1 MDFCSN
7 MATKEGYFRDSKEVE
22 WPCDVLCVFDPN
34 NGIIT
39 SKNGENTEITTIL
52 FFILSP

>member
-7 MATKEGYFRDSKEVE
+7 MATKEGYFRDSEEVE
-22 WPCDVLCVFDPN
+22 WPRDVLCVFDPN

-39 SKNGENTEITTIL
+39 SKNGENTEITTIF